1 MVHVWSYLMDGCFSQ
16 QALKGTLGFPLI
28 RFEDAVINM
37 YPFTRVHP
45 YETQEII
52 INDILKHF
60 REVRGHLLLS
70 HTAWNV
76 LLSLY
81 CVIAF
86 HLQELM
92 SQAAQILGSVD
103 FLGNPMGL
111 LNDVTEGVSELI
123 KYGNVGGLIRN
134 VTHGVSN
141 SAAKVRL
148 CAARIHVHTGWNAW
162 ILSDLWG
169 VVNISAFS
177 LSSQERYQMG
187 LVKPWTTGTRVSGST
202 LDTTAPLVES
212 TWWQGFMDSLMVD
225 LSNISVPLDR

>member
-1 MVHVWSYLMDGCFSQ
+1 MFQMKAGHAASAGAWLSHSCRTNRVPLESEFGVSCI

-60 REVRGHLLLS
+60 REVSRRSVSRLEVVGRRLCS
-70 HTAWNV
+70 V
-76 LLSLY
+76 F
-81 CVIAF
+81 CV
-86 HLQELM
+86 QELI

-111 LNDVTEGVSELI
+111 LNDVSEGVSELI
-123 KYGNVGGLIRN
+123 KYGNVGGLIRS

-141 SAAKVRL
+141 SAAKVSALRSVCVL
-148 CAARIHVHTGWNAW
+148 AATPAASTSPAAVRRDVVRRARKNHGQQTPERAGVHPVPRSHQRGAPGGG
-162 ILSDLWG
+162 D
-169 VVNISAFS
+169 
-177 LSSQERYQMG
+177 
-187 LVKPWTTGTRVSGST
+187 PWLGS
-202 LDTTAPLVES
+202 
-212 TWWQGFMDSLMVD
+212 
-225 LSNISVPLDR
+225 R